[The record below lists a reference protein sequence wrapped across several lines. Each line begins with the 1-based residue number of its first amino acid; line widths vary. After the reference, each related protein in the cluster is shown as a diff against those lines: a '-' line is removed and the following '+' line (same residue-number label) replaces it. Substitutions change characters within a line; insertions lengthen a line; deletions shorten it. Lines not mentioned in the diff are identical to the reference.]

1 MANFGSAAQDVGTIQ
16 RRNRNDLLQRAVSS
30 VNEHRERA
38 IRHRDEWARPRLL
51 QPGRSAPKRPDL
63 LLVLVILTPHS
74 TNRSTR
80 TCSTR
85 KETNDHPSRVAAV
98 RMVETAPPS
107 LAGSNGRL
115 TASKHSQARPRPA
128 ANTKR
133 AEASEGSPASI
144 AIWGR
149 QNICLSM
156 AIFRWT
162 VSNSEHEQLAIAQ
175 TNENPRCQRN

>member
-1 MANFGSAAQDVGTIQ
+1 
-16 RRNRNDLLQRAVSS
+16 
-30 VNEHRERA
+30 
-38 IRHRDEWARPRLL
+38 
-51 QPGRSAPKRPDL
+51 L